1 MCFRSQHIQEPF
13 DIKEASMPVIHRAS
27 AIAGDP
33 LKNLSFYTRD
43 LGLPFTQQT
52 VKLNEPS
59 TCWFYCGDETR

>member
-1 MCFRSQHIQEPF
+1 
-13 DIKEASMPVIHRAS
+13 MPVIHRAT

-52 VKLNEPS
+52 VKLNKPS